1 MPLHPWQMIS
11 FKLPFMGWWETLE
24 AFYDSASGGDLNMSP
39 QMANTN
45 SELFLSFLLL
55 SVL

>member
-1 MPLHPWQMIS
+1 MIS